1 VRYDPLLGEPKG
13 VQRDNGGHLV
23 ALKYSIQ
30 HVFGVTPNDVWWAAS
45 DVVRARLGSSSCM
58 KLVSMH
64 AGFEFIA
71 LHDMRRDGWWGIVT
85 QCTHRWLW
93 AAQR

>member
-1 VRYDPLLGEPKG
+1 VRYDSFSGEPKG

-45 DVVRARLGSSSCM
+45 DVVRARIVFIMLHEAGVECT
-58 KLVSMH
+58 LTR

-71 LHDMRRDGWWGIVT
+71 SICVGMGGG
-85 QCTHRWLW
+85 
-93 AAQR
+93 A